1 MCVYVHIED
10 IQSQDGNSLVDK
22 DACPTQVVEKFELR
36 ERQIETGP
44 VRLLVNQES
53 SHSSLDQRQ
62 DLPAPRSNS
71 PTVSDSQKAPHSDTQ
86 DPTRLQE
93 AKGDT
98 SGAEEV
104 EMRVMNDYQ
113 KEQASSD
120 MEATLYTRNSVD
132 ERQDLSIAHP
142 PVTVIDSQQPPH
154 TDATSLQQTSDDTSV
169 AEEAELKVL
178 GDDQEEQASDAPLYT
193 MTSADHMYSDTGEEV
208 EMHKMESEKHN

>member
-1 MCVYVHIED
+1 
-10 IQSQDGNSLVDK
+10 
-22 DACPTQVVEKFELR
+22 
-36 ERQIETGP
+36 
-44 VRLLVNQES
+44 
-53 SHSSLDQRQ
+53 
-62 DLPAPRSNS
+62 
-71 PTVSDSQKAPHSDTQ
+71 
-86 DPTRLQE
+86 
-93 AKGDT
+93 
-98 SGAEEV
+98 
-104 EMRVMNDYQ
+104 MNDYQ